1 MSNDNIITANSDG
14 TICTVDQNS
23 KNGRKNLVNALS
35 ASTSLAKSTLKT
47 FTVIDIVLTKGV
59 RSQTGADPFNTY
71 LILKDGTALMS
82 QSDGIARAARNFA
95 EFMLD
100 DLHSDGVEM
109 MVIQQPLD
117 NGRTIKTLQLV

>member
-1 MSNDNIITANSDG
+1 MSNENIISANADG

-35 ASTSLAKSTLKT
+35 ASTSLAKSKFKT

-59 RSQTGADPFNTY
+59 RSQTGADCFNTY
-71 LILKDGTALMS
+71 LILKDGNALMS

-109 MVIQQPLD
+109 MVVQQPLD

>member
-59 RSQTGADPFNTY
+59 RSQTGADCFNTY